1 MKLLSQYDLV
11 IAGGGLAALFTAYE
25 TLKRARVAGRNF
37 DILVVADRINA
48 PCPAGSQLVLEL
60 EGMFQSPAKKQKQ
73 LAALLRQG
81 YQVLKD
87 TIVEHDIN
95 CRFTL
100 GYEIKSKTEE
110 DLLALLS
117 AMENNGV
124 YSTNEVEINTG
135 HAKFNLPVHPYSANI
150 NCIGQINAPEL
161 IGGILNAFKNLGGHI
176 IEGANYKSH
185 HYADGRYVIETSN
198 GVFYATRK
206 PLIATGAEHQKSLP
220 DFPLPDARIVYTMC
234 CIMGPL
240 STEDATRLSHG
251 PVAMCDIEFEKD
263 VLWGGLDKK
272 NIFTLGR
279 GVVLEPTH
287 ENRNS
292 LYEDICAQI
301 ESFYPGLTKTYKP
314 DYSFGAILVAKNR
327 MPIVGRLK
335 DYDITGGWAGMGI
348 VAGYTA
354 ANAYAKWIIDEDE
367 SGMEIFESLQPEIF
381 N

>member
-25 TLKRARVAGRNF
+25 TLKRALLAGRNF
-37 DILVVADRINA
+37 DILVMADRINA
-48 PCPAGSQLVLEL
+48 PCPAGSQIVLEL
-60 EGMFQSPAKKQKQ
+60 EGMFQSPAKRQKE
-73 LAALLRQG
+73 LAALLRHG
-81 YQVLKD
+81 YQVLRD
-87 TIVEHDIN
+87 TIIEEDIN
-95 CRFTL
+95 CRFAL

-124 YSTNEVEINTG
+124 YSASEVEINTNN
-135 HAKFNLPVHPYSANI
+135 AKFNLPGHPYSANI

-176 IEGANYKSH
+176 IEGANYESH
-185 HYADGRYVIETSN
+185 HYADGRYAIKTDK

-206 PLIATGAEHQKSLP
+206 PFIATGAEHQKSLS
-220 DFPLPDARIVYTMC
+220 DFPLADARIVYTMC
-234 CIMGPL
+234 CVMGPL
-240 STEDATRLSHG
+240 NAADSAILSDG

-263 VLWGGLDKK
+263 VLWGGLDEK

-279 GVVLEPTH
+279 GVVLDPSD
-287 ENRNS
+287 ENRQR

-301 ESFYPGLTKTYKP
+301 ESFYPGLAKLYKP

-335 DYDITGGWAGMGI
+335 DYDIAGGWAGMGI

-354 ANAYAKWIIDEDE
+354 ANAYAKWIVDADE
-367 SGMEIFESLQPEIF
+367 SGMEIFESLQPETF